1 MWRLL
6 PAICC
11 CFTCLYA
18 LKIPTYDYFDDNFY
32 YELKNL
38 LEEPDALP
46 GGGVREVRGW
56 GPGLELGQVAGVS
69 VDQQGRPVLF
79 HRGSRVWDY
88 QTFNATHH
96 YQGEDG
102 PIGEDPVLVLDPES
116 GSVVHSWGG
125 GRFLVPH
132 GITIDNKGNTW
143 LTDVAL
149 HQVFKYLP
157 NTDSPEMIL
166 GEALVPGSDDGHF
179 CKPTSVAVSSVG
191 DFYVADGYCNARILR
206 YAPDGKLKEKFGHP
220 GSEGSI
226 SSLFVPHGL
235 SLDENR
241 DALCVAD
248 RENWRVVCVRAGL
261 TSPNLFSQPI
271 ATVKHPRRL
280 RVFDVAVRNGVVMGV
295 GGSTSEGEANGFTAD
310 LATGKMMNTW
320 GPIKGFRNPHS
331 LALSGDG
338 SALYVAEIGPNRVWK
353 FNVKSSPDGGPC
365 YSSCWGWRC
374 WWWWWW

>member
-149 HQVFKYLP
+149 HQVFK
-157 NTDSPEMIL
+157 
-166 GEALVPGSDDGHF
+166 
-179 CKPTSVAVSSVG
+179 PTSVAVSSVG

-235 SLDENR
+235 S
-241 DALCVAD
+241 
-248 RENWRVVCVRAGL
+248 
-261 TSPNLFSQPI
+261 
-271 ATVKHPRRL
+271 
-280 RVFDVAVRNGVVMGV
+280 
-295 GGSTSEGEANGFTAD
+295 STR
-310 LATGKMMNTW
+310 TGT
-320 GPIKGFRNPHS
+320 PS
-331 LALSGDG
+331 
-338 SALYVAEIGPNRVWK
+338 V
-353 FNVKSSPDGGPC
+353 
-365 YSSCWGWRC
+365 
-374 WWWWWW
+374 